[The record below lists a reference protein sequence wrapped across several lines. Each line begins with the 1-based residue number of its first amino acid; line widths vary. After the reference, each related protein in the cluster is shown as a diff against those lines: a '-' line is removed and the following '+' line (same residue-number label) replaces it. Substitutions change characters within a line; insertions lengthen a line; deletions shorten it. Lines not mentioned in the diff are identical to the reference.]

1 LVGVEVHMLPLVGGH
16 MTSLGVVVV
25 VVEEHILEV
34 GHSQQAS

>member
-25 VVEEHILEV
+25 VEEHILEV